1 MVKIEHEFQRI
12 DVNNDHSSKL
22 HYTDQANLSMNQ
34 PFTNNP
40 RVSNNPYHCHKYP
53 VIISMNDLNFIL

>member
-1 MVKIEHEFQRI
+1 MVKIVHEFQRI

-40 RVSNNPYHCHKYP
+40 RSQTSL
-53 VIISMNDLNFIL
+53 IIVVNTS